1 MQRIFC
7 VVMLSLLM
15 GASAWA
21 DIPGPDGRRGPNR
34 PGTMPS
40 DDFVPKDPAPKPLP
54 RLLIVQN
61 PNEPSACLVLP
72 ANATAARKAEEA
84 RTAQATGF
92 PFVGLALTGSLIAG
106 GLCLAR
112 VPKARYLLAAVL
124 PVGAIALAGMVAAQ
138 PTHPLP
144 GRTVIETIKVRIS
157 RASVGSDY
165 HLILP
170 KRGAQ

>member
-1 MQRIFC
+1 MTHRTVC
-7 VVMLSLLM
+7 VALLSLLIVP
-15 GASAWA
+15 AAWA

-40 DDFVPKDPAPKPLP
+40 DDFVPKVMP
-54 RLLIVQN
+54 RLVIVHN
-61 PNEPSACLVLP
+61 PSEPSARLVLP
-72 ANATAARKAEEA
+72 ANATAARKVEEA
-84 RTAQATGF
+84 RTVQAAGL

-112 VPKARYLLAAVL
+112 LPKAKYLLVAAL
-124 PVGAIALAGMVAAQ
+124 PLGAIALAGIVAAQ
-138 PTHPLP
+138 PARPEP
-144 GRTVIETIKVRIS
+144 GRTVIETMKVRIS

-170 KRGAQ
+170 KQPAQ